1 MTTRRWLAVG
11 ATVVAAAICGSALAA
26 RLHSV
31 LFVSKGGTG
40 SGRVTSVPPGIDCG
54 TQCAGLFPDIEEI
67 GAGGGPVTLR
77 AVPAVGS
84 AFTGWAGACE
94 GTVPTCTIE
103 MIGST
108 SVLAT
113 FEASGGAADTS
124 APAVRALAS
133 RGRRGKPAQ
142 LRYVVRDDSGK
153 STESVSVDRRGK
165 VIARLKRPLGPAQ
178 AGKALYHFVTW
189 RVPPKLARGLLR
201 FCVRAT
207 DAAGNRSKTSCAA
220 LRIL

>member
-1 MTTRRWLAVG
+1 MTTSRWLPLGV
-11 ATVVAAAICGSALAA
+11 TLVAAVVCGSALAVQ
-26 RLHSV
+26 LHSV
-31 LFVSKGGTG
+31 LLVSKGGTG

-77 AVPAVGS
+77 AVPAAGS
-84 AFTGWAGACE
+84 VFAGWAGACE

-103 MIGST
+103 LIGST

-113 FEASGGAADTS
+113 FEGGGEADTS

-153 STESVSVDRRGK
+153 STESVAVYRRGK
-165 VIARLKRPLGPAQ
+165 VIARLKRPLGPAE
-178 AGKALYHFVTW
+178 AGKALYYFVTW
-189 RVPPKLARGLLR
+189 RVPPKLSGGLLR

-207 DAAGNRSKTSCAA
+207 DAAGNRSKTSCAS
-220 LRIL
+220 LKIT